1 MLMKDVVK
9 EYTGTAK
16 GLIEKMYGLADSMD
30 EKGVGTKEWFP
41 DKATRDV
48 LKLSFYT
55 FFLFIATADRGISE
69 EETEYINEI
78 MGSEYTTADYK
89 QLADRSKVNGDEYLK
104 EVPVIFRAAVDL
116 ENITEDELGICK
128 LLYDGFVIL
137 GFACMLSDLRITPS
151 EYDRL
156 LQYMKMIYTWLEE
169 NLNTPFKADEPQKMI
184 QRYLDD
190 LTPDEGGAKKAII
203 EPDEKSEKKDKKS
216 SLKNEEKTLDELL
229 NELNSLIGLDEVK
242 YDVVSLI
249 NLVRIRALREKMGL
263 EMPPI
268 SLHLVFS
275 GNPGTGKTTVAR
287 LLASI
292 YHKIGIL
299 SKGQLVEV
307 DRSGLVAGYVGQTA
321 LKVQEV
327 LQEAKGG
334 VLFIDE
340 AYSLVPEH
348 ASNDYGLEAID
359 ALVKGMED
367 MRDDLIVIVAGYTK
381 PMERFINANP
391 GLKSRFNKF
400 IEFPD
405 YSAEEL
411 TSIFNRF
418 CVSNKYRASR
428 PALDYVREHFQ
439 KRIAEKPENFANAR
453 EARNLFEFAV
463 ARQANRIITETNPTE
478 DLITLIRSED
488 VAGQSLN
495 AGKQQFIADNVLNGL
510 NGKRQGIPVD
520 LTKLRLDELEL
531 TPKCWHALQKAGV
544 ETVGQAL
551 DYLEGGKKFEEI
563 ENISEKNTE
572 EIVNGLKSLGWE
584 KPV

>member
-30 EKGVGTKEWFP
+30 AKGVGTKKWFP

-104 EVPVIFRAAVDL
+104 EVPVIFRAAVEL
-116 ENITEDELGICK
+116 ENMTDEELGICK

-137 GFACMLSDLRITPS
+137 GFACMLSDLRITQS

-169 NLNTPFKADEPQKMI
+169 NLNTPFRAEEPQKMI

-405 YSAEEL
+405 YTAEEL

-428 PALDYVREHFQ
+428 QALDYVREHFQ

-531 TPKCWHALQKAGV
+531 TPKCWHALQKAGL

-551 DYLEGGKKFEEI
+551 DYLDGGKKFEEI
-563 ENISEKNTE
+563 ENISEKNAAE
-572 EIVNGLKSLGWE
+572 VVDGLKSLGWE